1 MFTKKN
7 DFIVTFFI
15 IFGIFALNACTT
27 VRYES
32 RPALEPLPVTGQ
44 VPITE
49 AEDEVEPIAEA
60 EKEPAPPVLPVSV
73 PLAKEAAEPERV
85 PLTVKSYIHV
95 ERLKGKPKG
104 LIVLPSEGWVNET
117 NEITYKGNQKIYLL
131 KKNESSFEPVE
142 ITFEA
147 KDINYGALVI
157 ELEPG
162 EYKIDKIDTNIFDKM
177 CNCYEGYRLRFNN
190 TNFKVE
196 NEIARITP
204 YALTT
209 LTYTDNPNNN
219 KTFLSRTNNKFKYN
233 IRWYLE
239 NLLLKKDYD
248 KNWKIM

>member
-7 DFIVTFFI
+7 DFTVTFFI
-15 IFGIFALNACTT
+15 IFGIFALNACAT
-27 VRYES
+27 VRYKS
-32 RPALEPLPVTGQ
+32 RPALEPLPETGP
-44 VPITE
+44 VPIAEAVLEPITE
-49 AEDEVEPIAEA
+49 AEL
-60 EKEPAPPVLPVSV
+60 EPAPPVLPISIPV
-73 PLAKEAAEPERV
+73 AEEAAEPERV
-85 PLTVKSYIHV
+85 PLTVQSYIHV
-95 ERLKGKPKG
+95 ESLKGKPKG

-117 NEITYKGNQKIYLL
+117 NDIAYKGNQKIYLL
-131 KKNESSFEPVE
+131 KKNGAYFEPVE

-147 KDINYGALVI
+147 KDIDYGALVI

-162 EYKIDKIDTNIFDKM
+162 EYKIDKIDTNLFDTI

-196 NEIARITP
+196 NKIARITP

-209 LTYTDNPNNN
+209 LTYTDKPNNN

>member
-1 MFTKKN
+1 M
-7 DFIVTFFI
+7 
-15 IFGIFALNACTT
+15 
-27 VRYES
+27 
-32 RPALEPLPVTGQ
+32 
-44 VPITE
+44 
-49 AEDEVEPIAEA
+49 
-60 EKEPAPPVLPVSV
+60 
-73 PLAKEAAEPERV
+73 
-85 PLTVKSYIHV
+85 
-95 ERLKGKPKG
+95 
-104 LIVLPSEGWVNET
+104 
-117 NEITYKGNQKIYLL
+117 
-131 KKNESSFEPVE
+131 
-142 ITFEA
+142 
-147 KDINYGALVI
+147 VI

-162 EYKIDKIDTNIFDKM
+162 EYKIDKIDTNLFDNM